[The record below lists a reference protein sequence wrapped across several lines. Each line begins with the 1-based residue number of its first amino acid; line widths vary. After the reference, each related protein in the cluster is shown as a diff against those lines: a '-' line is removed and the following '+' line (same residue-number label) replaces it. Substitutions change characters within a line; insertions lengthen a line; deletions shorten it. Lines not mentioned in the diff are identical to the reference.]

1 VEDEVQAPTG
11 VPKLV
16 APVEVQ
22 ISTEQE
28 LQERLVRETRV
39 AGAVPQVDGLV
50 EVEVEPLAMAYP
62 LLAIMWVVGVETAFN
77 SLSEASPTTQQLE
90 VVERANG
97 EEEPLV
103 PTPPEEESEE
113 VALMVEVM
121 AFHGAAVEALVAST
135 TTPEYGVT
143 REEMAEVELCLSVM

>member
-1 VEDEVQAPTG
+1 MQAPTG

-90 VVERANG
+90 VVERANR
-97 EEEPLV
+97 EEERLA
-103 PTPPEEESEE
+103 PTPPEEDQEE
-113 VALMVEVM
+113 VALTVEVM
-121 AFHGAAVEALVAST
+121 AFHGVAVEEQAVSTIAPESGDTRVA
-135 TTPEYGVT
+135 
-143 REEMAEVELCLSVM
+143 MAEVELCLSVM